1 MLINALRRTLLLLV
15 LVMAWPVATAA
26 QTPAAPP
33 PPPPRHEGTAQLAFV
48 GTTGNTKERTLSLGG
63 EYLFRPTNWLV
74 KNRFDMVR
82 GDTDGV
88 VETESTLYGIRVERV
103 LNTRISAF
111 GEYAYF
117 RDQFAGIDARNGV
130 TGGIMFKI
138 ITSDRQ
144 TLSADAGLGYLN
156 EQRLAGADVSSATY
170 SGGGA
175 YRLKLSENAEL
186 TDEVRLLGTFDNS
199 DDWRVSNT
207 FAVTAKLTTMFSL
220 KFSNTVRHLNFPTPG
235 FTGTDTT
242 TSIALVAAFKSGP
255 R

>member
-1 MLINALRRTLLLLV
+1 MLNKTLRLTLILLMTA
-15 LVMAWPVATAA
+15 MAWPVAALA
-26 QTPAAPP
+26 QATPP
-33 PPPPRHEGTAQLAFV
+33 PPPPRHEGTAELAFV
-48 GTTGNTKERTLSLGG
+48 GTTGNSKDRTLSTGA
-63 EYLFRPTNWLV
+63 EYIFRPTNWLI
-74 KNRFDMVR
+74 KNRFALVR
-82 GDTDGV
+82 GDSDGV
-88 VETESTLYGIRVERV
+88 LDTASTLYGFRAERT
-103 LNTRISAF
+103 LNARTSAF
-111 GEYAYF
+111 GEYGYF
-117 RDQFAGIDARNGV
+117 RDEFAGIDARNGV
-130 TGGIMFKI
+130 TGGIMFKL

-156 EQRLAGADVSSATY
+156 EQRLAGENISSATY

-175 YRLKLSENAEL
+175 YRLKLSDNAEVS
-186 TDEVRLLGTFDNS
+186 DEIRFLGVFDNS

-207 FAVTAKLTTMFSL
+207 VAVTAKLTTLFSL